1 MEENQMI
8 GLDKDADKAA
18 GPVDTLAERKQR
30 LLRQAEFYRVGIV
43 HSRAGIRQATRPEA
57 LFHSALDH
65 ATWAVRTRVDAL
77 LRPTG
82 IQVASVMPYAL
93 TVFGFLRRRGLI
105 KPALGIAAVLG
116 GAAYYLQH
124 RRAKAAY

>member
-1 MEENQMI
+1 MEENAII
-8 GLDKDADKAA
+8 GLDKDPGKPASAADA
-18 GPVDTLAERKQR
+18 LAERKSR

-43 HSRAGIRQATRPEA
+43 HARAGIKQAARPEA

-82 IQVASVMPYAL
+82 INVASVMPYAL
-93 TVFGFLRRRGLI
+93 TVFGFLRRRGMI
-105 KPALGIAAVLG
+105 KPALGVAAVLG

-124 RRAKAAY
+124 RRRVAS